1 MWRESRKNVKGRDY
15 TACSEVKMGGTVK
28 MNSVGGRRSKGGR
41 AAKQSPTSNNLSLCQ
56 SQHACPLPLPAT
68 KQFSRPTSKAVSLK
82 PIMFV
87 LRALICFSELSKC
100 STTCYRFVS
109 LNHFR
114 QRWIFLKSAFPA
126 LEMSRSSQNISW
138 NGHRAGKKNWLQG
151 RNILL
156 GRITKQQ
163 KVSIKCQ
170 NLIAMQTKQ
179 DQWACKTLGWLFLD
193 KHYRWSCVQG
203 PASTPTP
210 AISPHPMQ
218 ANVSFSAQHHPEL
231 RGFHYYA
238 NSNIWP
244 VTFYNRKSS
253 DQQCNKLQ

>member
-28 MNSVGGRRSKGGR
+28 MNSVGGRRSKGGQ
-41 AAKQSPTSNNLSLCQ
+41 AARQSPTSNNLSLCQ

-138 NGHRAGKKNWLQG
+138 NGHRAGKKLASGKEHTPWKNYKA
-151 RNILL
+151 
-156 GRITKQQ
+156 TKSLH
-163 KVSIKCQ
+163 KVSE
-170 NLIAMQTKQ
+170 
-179 DQWACKTLGWLFLD
+179 LD
-193 KHYRWSCVQG
+193 S
-203 PASTPTP
+203 
-210 AISPHPMQ
+210 
-218 ANVSFSAQHHPEL
+218 
-231 RGFHYYA
+231 YA
-238 NSNIWP
+238 DEARSMG
-244 VTFYNRKSS
+244 
-253 DQQCNKLQ
+253 L